1 MLRRGTGS
9 GYETGREFGRELNGK
24 RGLIAKV
31 LHLAREY
38 RSPNQDQE
46 LSAGEL
52 NGREMEARRLTFGA
66 RHTMGLCTIEAWD
79 NGTDGNSDIMDM

>member
-1 MLRRGTGS
+1 MPRRRMGL
-9 GYETGREFGRELNGK
+9 GYEKGREFGRGLNGK

-46 LSAGEL
+46 LSVGEL
-52 NGREMEARRLTFGA
+52 NGKWKQE
-66 RHTMGLCTIEAWD
+66 D
-79 NGTDGNSDIMDM
+79 